1 MSILNMKKKEKTE
14 VEQQEQTI
22 DLSLQKSSIDV
33 SEPIEGTH
41 ADEILDNGAYSFRD
55 FVAPSSID
63 RGNIDYLRIG
73 NKFAKNFIM
82 QGFPL
87 QTYVGW
93 LDYIYNY
100 DGEMDTSIQI
110 DPVDDT
116 TSLDAL
122 TAKITQFE
130 AQLAIEADK
139 GNIRN
144 ISRLRDK
151 IDGLYEQR
159 RALERNTEKMFQ
171 IQIGCNLFADSKEE
185 LDKET
190 QKFDNQLR
198 GRKIYMMP
206 TYLRQEEGFKS
217 TLPIARSFVEDL
229 YRNFNSAALT
239 GCFPFYNA
247 EIYHENGVFIGIN
260 LSTWTPILID
270 FYDRS
275 LLNNSNVTVLGQA
288 GTGKTFFVSLLTMR
302 SAIRGIRTV
311 IIDPEGEYN
320 KLTVALGGAHIYL
333 SPDSNECLN
342 PFDIEEEDVL
352 DEDGYPTGVKV
363 VSINDKVADVLNLIG
378 VMAGGLTPMQKSTVS
393 TIIQNLYYSK
403 GITKDPKSLYVTDP
417 YFDPETKTF
426 YHDGKKK
433 PMPTFSDFH
442 KMLEEYARKEKN
454 DELLILSDSL
464 KMFKKGGIYDMF
476 DCHTSDNISNFRNA
490 PIVTF
495 DISRLEES
503 ILRPI
508 GMYVALSWTW
518 EKFGKKNPQIK
529 KRIVC
534 DEAWMLVNKNMAGSE
549 YTAQFLETTS
559 RRIRKRNGG
568 LLVASQNFTEFA
580 ESSQG
585 RAVLTNA
592 KTNIFLGQ
600 AASDVDALQDTFK
613 LSDGE
618 KLFLL
623 QAKRGEMLIRM
634 DNEAAIAQVIPFD
647 IERELIEKRKFEE

>member
-1 MSILNMKKKEKTE
+1 MSILNMKKKQE
-14 VEQQEQTI
+14 VPQEEEQQVVMT
-22 DLSLQKSSIDV
+22 KSSIDV
-33 SEPIEGTH
+33 TENAHEGH
-41 ADEILDNGAYSFRD
+41 EDEVLDKGAFSMKD
-55 FVAPSSID
+55 FVAPSAID
-63 RGNIDYLRIG
+63 RSEEDCIRVG
-73 NKFAKNFIM
+73 NKFARNFIM
-82 QGFPL
+82 QGFPM

-93 LDYIYNY
+93 LDYLYNY
-100 DGEMDTSIQI
+100 DGEMDTCIHI
-110 DPVDDT
+110 DPVDDKL
-116 TSLDAL
+116 SLDAL

-130 AQLAIEADK
+130 AQLAIESNK

-144 ISRLRDK
+144 ISRLQDK
-151 IDGLYEQR
+151 IEGLYAQR

-171 IQIGCNLFADSKEE
+171 IQIGANLFANTKED
-185 LDKET
+185 LNKET

-206 TYLRQEEGFKS
+206 TYFRQEEGFK
-217 TLPIARSFVEDL
+217 TVLPIGRSFVEDL

-247 EIYHENGVFIGIN
+247 EIYHENGVFIGVN
-260 LSTWTPILID
+260 LSTWTPVLID

-275 LLNNSNVTVLGQA
+275 LLNNSNITVLGQA

-302 SAIRGIRTV
+302 SALRGIRTV

-320 KLTVALGGAHIYL
+320 KLTTALGGAHIYL
-333 SPDSNECLN
+333 APDSKECLN
-342 PFDIEEEDVL
+342 PFDIEEQDVL
-352 DEDGYPTGVKV
+352 DEDGYPTGVKT
-363 VSINDKVADVLNLIG
+363 VSINEKVADILNLIG
-378 VMAGGLTPMQKSTVS
+378 VMAGGLTGMQQSTVS

-403 GITKDPKSLYVTDP
+403 GITEDPNSLYVTDP

-442 KMLEEYARKEKN
+442 KLLDEYARREKN
-454 DELLILSDSL
+454 QEIRVLASSL
-464 KMFKKGGIYDMF
+464 EMFKKGGIYDMF
-476 DCHTSDNISNFRNA
+476 DCQTSDSIANFKNA

-495 DISRLEES
+495 DVSRLEES
-503 ILRPI
+503 VLRPI

-534 DEAWMLVNKNMAGSE
+534 DEAWMLVNKNMKGYE
-549 YTAQFLETTS
+549 YTAQFLETSS

-585 RAVLTNA
+585 KAVLTNA

-600 AASDVDALQDTFK
+600 ASSDVDALQDTFK

-623 QAKRGEMLIRM
+623 QARRGEMLVRM
-634 DNEAAIAQVIPFD
+634 DDESAVVQVIPFD
-647 IERELIEKRKFEE
+647 VERELIEKRKFEE